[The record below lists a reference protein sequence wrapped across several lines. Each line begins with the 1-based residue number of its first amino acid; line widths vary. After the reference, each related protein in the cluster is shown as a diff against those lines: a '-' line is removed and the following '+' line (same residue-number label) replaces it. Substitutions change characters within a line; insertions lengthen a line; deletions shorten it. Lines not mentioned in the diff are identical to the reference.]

1 MKSKKPI
8 PKGTR
13 GHVLKRVGTLLVRT
27 GLFFLLLSC
36 LGDETL
42 MAQTGG
48 VGLNLGDQTVSRPLV
63 LILILMAMGLAP
75 FVIMMTTSFVKISVV
90 LALLRN
96 ALGTQQIP
104 PNTIITGLAMILT
117 IYIMI
122 PVGMDIYKVAGES
135 INKGTKQPILS
146 QASVSLLLKAVE
158 EAREPMRDFLIK
170 HAHEKDRDLFFSMS
184 KKMMKPED
192 RDKVTDRDFTVL
204 MPAFVISELV
214 EAFQIGFLI
223 YLPFL
228 IIDIVTVNVLL
239 SLGMFQVSP
248 ITIALPFKLLL
259 FVLVE
264 GWHLIAKGLVLGY
277 L

>member
-1 MKSKKPI
+1 MWTKRILHS
-8 PKGTR
+8 
-13 GHVLKRVGTLLVRT
+13 VLHSIAAFVV
-27 GLFFLLLSC
+27 LSVV
-36 LGDETL
+36 DVTPL
-42 MAQTGG
+42 MAQGI
-48 VGLNLGDQTVSRPLV
+48 NLGEQGVSRPLV
-63 LILILMAMGLAP
+63 LILVLMAMGLAP

-104 PNTIITGLAMILT
+104 PNPIITGLAMILT

-122 PVGMDIYKVAGES
+122 PVGMDIYKATGDTV
-135 INKGTKQPILS
+135 NKGSKQPLLS
-146 QASVSLLLKAVE
+146 EASVSLLIQATK
-158 EAREPMRDFLIK
+158 EAREPMRDFLMK
-170 HAHEKDRDLFFSMS
+170 HAHTKDRHLFYAMAKKMMNEEDRDLI
-184 KKMMKPED
+184 
-192 RDKVTDRDFTVL
+192 TDRDFHVL
-204 MPAFVISELV
+204 IPAFVISELV

-228 IIDIVTVNVLL
+228 VIDIVTVNVLL

-277 L
+277 I